1 MAEFGDRSGFLE
13 QVRQANFMAGGFLN
27 ISEAAVHLNISEDAV
42 KQLVDQRKLFA
53 LRDTSG
59 YKFKHEELDRYLED
73 QKDISQID
81 ATEPKAPHESSLSLD
96 GLELDLSDEATA
108 SEEKD
113 TQPKSTDSPA
123 NVDEEKPDSGIGIG
137 ELELESGL
145 SLADSGNSAGGAAIE
160 ATGILPTQEAEAS
173 LLIGGDLDGSDLD
186 VPATLLG
193 GSEELSRAEEENDSP
208 HEEGIA
214 NAQSIVLGDE
224 IELSGIDVDLSDVGS
239 AASGAAE
246 EPAQSL
252 LLGDSLAGD
261 IESIVASDI
270 FVDEGLASVVL
281 ETDGSGSLLVQ
292 GSGLKENNEISG
304 IESSGIIDSD
314 PTIEGSD
321 VGSAISGESGV
332 IMEGGLSL
340 EGDEVKAWDV
350 DLGEFLNDIEED
362 PDAATMLGTAN
373 DFDLDAEGSS
383 TDDPSQSADLASSQ
397 AGDSMFDKS
406 AGPGDSSFF
415 GEEVGK
421 EANALTA
428 GSDML
433 SSSQLIG
440 ILDDTQFNSLQV
452 TGLICC
458 ALLLLLGGL
467 LTFDLVRT
475 IGSSADTSL
484 SNPLVGSLSQLF
496 GWRQ

>member
-1 MAEFGDRSGFLE
+1 
-13 QVRQANFMAGGFLN
+13 MAGGFLD
-27 ISEAAVHLNISEDAV
+27 IAEAAAHLNISEDAV
-42 KQLVDQRKLFA
+42 KQLVDQRKLFS

-59 YKFKHEELDRYLED
+59 LKFKREELDRYLED
-73 QKDISQID
+73 QKDIL
-81 ATEPKAPHESSLSLD
+81 ATDVTAPGNTESGLSLD
-96 GLELDLSDEATA
+96 GLELDLSD
-108 SEEKD
+108 SESTSQENNAQ
-113 TQPKSTDSPA
+113 QPKADAPA
-123 NVDEEKPDSGIGIG
+123 NVNEEQPGSEIGLG

-145 SLADSGNSAGGAAIE
+145 SLAEGSNIDDGPAIE
-160 ATGILPTQEAEAS
+160 ATGILPAQEAEAS
-173 LLIGGDLDGSDLD
+173 LLIGGDLDSSDID

-193 GSEELSRAEEENDSP
+193 TNEEFSQAQDKDISP
-208 HEEGIA
+208 QEQDIEA
-214 NAQSIVLGDE
+214 ASSDALGKSVD
-224 IELSGIDVDLSDVGS
+224 ISGIDIDLSGVDIADS
-239 AASGAAE
+239 AAAE

-252 LLGDSLAGD
+252 VLGDSLAGD

-270 FVDEGLASVVL
+270 FIDEGLASAVF
-281 ETDGSGSLLVQ
+281 ETDGSGSVVIQ
-292 GSGLKENNEISG
+292 DSGSIEASNSSDFIENNET
-304 IESSGIIDSD
+304 SGIIDSD
-314 PTIEGSD
+314 PLSDGSD
-321 VGSAISGESGV
+321 IGSAISDV
-332 IMEGGLSL
+332 KMEGGLSL
-340 EGDEVKAWDV
+340 EDGKIQAWDV
-350 DLGEFLNDIEED
+350 DLGEFLNDVEDD

-415 GEEVGK
+415 GDEVGQD
-421 EANALTA
+421 AAPLTA
-428 GSDML
+428 ASDML
-433 SSSQLIG
+433 SSSFALMG
-440 ILDDTQFNSLQV
+440 DDARFNSLQV

-458 ALLLLLGGL
+458 ALLLLVGGL

>member
-1 MAEFGDRSGFLE
+1 
-13 QVRQANFMAGGFLN
+13 MAGGFLD
-27 ISEAAVHLNISEDAV
+27 IAEAAAHLNISEDAV
-42 KQLVDQRKLFA
+42 KQLVDQRKLFS

-59 YKFKHEELDRYLED
+59 LKFKREELDRYLED
-73 QKDISQID
+73 QKDIL
-81 ATEPKAPHESSLSLD
+81 ATDVTAPGNTESGLSLD
-96 GLELDLSDEATA
+96 GLELDLSD
-108 SEEKD
+108 SESTSQENNAQ
-113 TQPKSTDSPA
+113 QPNADAPA
-123 NVDEEKPDSGIGIG
+123 NVNEEQPGSEIGLG

-145 SLADSGNSAGGAAIE
+145 SLAEGSNIDDGPAIE
-160 ATGILPTQEAEAS
+160 ATGILPAQEAEAS
-173 LLIGGDLDGSDLD
+173 LLIGGDLDSSDID

-193 GSEELSRAEEENDSP
+193 TNEEFSQAQDNDISP
-208 HEEGIA
+208 QEQDIEA
-214 NAQSIVLGDE
+214 ASSDALGKSVD
-224 IELSGIDVDLSDVGS
+224 ISGIDIDLSGVDIADS
-239 AASGAAE
+239 AAAE

-252 LLGDSLAGD
+252 VLGDSLAGD

-270 FVDEGLASVVL
+270 FIDEGLASAVF
-281 ETDGSGSLLVQ
+281 ETDGSGSVVIQ
-292 GSGLKENNEISG
+292 DSGSIEASNSSDFIEDNET
-304 IESSGIIDSD
+304 SGIIDSD
-314 PTIEGSD
+314 PLSDGSD
-321 VGSAISGESGV
+321 IGSAISDV
-332 IMEGGLSL
+332 KMEGGLSL
-340 EGDEVKAWDV
+340 EDGKIQAWDV
-350 DLGEFLNDIEED
+350 DLGEFLNDVEDD

-415 GEEVGK
+415 GDEVGQD
-421 EANALTA
+421 AAPLTA
-428 GSDML
+428 ASDML
-433 SSSQLIG
+433 SSSFALMG
-440 ILDDTQFNSLQV
+440 DDARFNSLQV

-458 ALLLLLGGL
+458 ALLLLVGGL

>member
-1 MAEFGDRSGFLE
+1 
-13 QVRQANFMAGGFLN
+13 MAGGFLD
-27 ISEAAVHLNISEDAV
+27 IAEAAAHLNISEDAV
-42 KQLVDQRKLFA
+42 KQLVDQRKLFS

-59 YKFKHEELDRYLED
+59 LKFKREELDRYLED
-73 QKDISQID
+73 QKDIL
-81 ATEPKAPHESSLSLD
+81 ATDVTDPGNTESGLSLD
-96 GLELDLSDEATA
+96 GLELDLSD
-108 SEEKD
+108 SESTSQENNAQ
-113 TQPKSTDSPA
+113 QPKADAPA
-123 NVDEEKPDSGIGIG
+123 NVNDEQPDSEIGLG

-145 SLADSGNSAGGAAIE
+145 SLAEGSNIDDGPAIE
-160 ATGILPTQEAEAS
+160 ATGILPAQEAEAS
-173 LLIGGDLDGSDLD
+173 LLIGGDLDSSDID

-193 GSEELSRAEEENDSP
+193 TNEEFSQAQDKDISP
-208 HEEGIA
+208 QEQDIEA
-214 NAQSIVLGDE
+214 ASSDALGKSVD
-224 IELSGIDVDLSDVGS
+224 ISGIDIDLSGVDIADS
-239 AASGAAE
+239 AAAE

-252 LLGDSLAGD
+252 VLGDSLAGD

-270 FVDEGLASVVL
+270 FIDEGLASAVF
-281 ETDGSGSLLVQ
+281 ETDGSGSVVIQ
-292 GSGLKENNEISG
+292 DSGSIEASNSSDFIEDNET
-304 IESSGIIDSD
+304 SGIIDSD
-314 PTIEGSD
+314 PLGDGSD
-321 VGSAISGESGV
+321 IGSAISDV
-332 IMEGGLSL
+332 KMEGGLSL
-340 EGDEVKAWDV
+340 EDGKIQAWDV
-350 DLGEFLNDIEED
+350 DLGEFLNDVEDD

-415 GEEVGK
+415 GDEVGQD
-421 EANALTA
+421 AAPLTA
-428 GSDML
+428 ASDML
-433 SSSQLIG
+433 SSSFALMG
-440 ILDDTQFNSLQV
+440 DDARFNSLQV

-458 ALLLLLGGL
+458 ALLLLVGGL

>member
-1 MAEFGDRSGFLE
+1 MLFGRSVL
-13 QVRQANFMAGGFLN
+13 
-27 ISEAAVHLNISEDAV
+27 AA
-42 KQLVDQRKLFA
+42 R
-53 LRDTSG
+53 
-59 YKFKHEELDRYLED
+59 
-73 QKDISQID
+73 
-81 ATEPKAPHESSLSLD
+81 
-96 GLELDLSDEATA
+96 
-108 SEEKD
+108 
-113 TQPKSTDSPA
+113 
-123 NVDEEKPDSGIGIG
+123 
-137 ELELESGL
+137 
-145 SLADSGNSAGGAAIE
+145 
-160 ATGILPTQEAEAS
+160 
-173 LLIGGDLDGSDLD
+173 
-186 VPATLLG
+186 
-193 GSEELSRAEEENDSP
+193 
-208 HEEGIA
+208 
-214 NAQSIVLGDE
+214 SIVLGDD
-224 IELSGIDVDLSDVGS
+224 IQLSGIDVDLSDLGS
-239 AASGAAE
+239 EPSAGGE

-252 LLGDSLAGD
+252 VLGDSLAGD

-270 FVDEGLASVVL
+270 FVDEALASVVL

-292 GSGLKENNEISG
+292 GSGVKESNQTSG

-314 PTIEGSD
+314 PSIEGSD

-383 TDDPSQSADLASSQ
+383 VGGSSPDDPSQSADLASSQ
-397 AGDSMFDKS
+397 TGDSMFDKS

-415 GEEVGK
+415 GEEVGQ
-421 EANALTA
+421 EPNRLTDP
-428 GSDML
+428 SDML
-433 SSSQLIG
+433 SSSQLMG
-440 ILDDTQFNSLQV
+440 ILDDTQFNSWQV

-467 LTFDLVRT
+467 MTFDLVRT

-496 GWRQ
+496 GWR

>member
-1 MAEFGDRSGFLE
+1 
-13 QVRQANFMAGGFLN
+13 MAGGFLN
-27 ISEAAVHLNISEDAV
+27 IAEAAAHLNISEDAV
-42 KQLVDQRKLFA
+42 KQLVDQRKLFS

-59 YKFKHEELDRYLED
+59 LKFKHEELDRYLED
-73 QKDISQID
+73 QKEIGGADPTASE
-81 ATEPKAPHESSLSLD
+81 TPESEISLD
-96 GLELDLSDEATA
+96 GLELDLSNDD
-108 SEEKD
+108 SSSQEKP
-113 TQPKSTDSPA
+113 QQTDADIPP
-123 NVDEEKPDSGIGIG
+123 NVLEEKPGSEIGLG
-137 ELELESGL
+137 DLELESGL
-145 SLADSGNSAGGAAIE
+145 SLADSRSIDDGAIE

-173 LLIGGDLDGSDLD
+173 LLIGGDLDGSDVD

-193 GSEELSRAEEENDSP
+193 TNEELSEAKAGNASPQDQDIENAKSVVIG
-208 HEEGIA
+208 E
-214 NAQSIVLGDE
+214 E
-224 IELSGIDVDLSDVGS
+224 IEISGIDVDLSDVGL
-239 AASGAAE
+239 ADPIGTE

-252 LLGDSLAGD
+252 VLGDSLAGD

-270 FVDEGLASVVL
+270 FVDEGLASAVF
-281 ETDGSGSLLVQ
+281 ETDGSGSVVVQ
-292 GSGLKENNEISG
+292 DSGSILPGDVSG
-304 IESSGIIDSD
+304 IIEDGSGIIDSD
-314 PTIEGSD
+314 LTGEGSD
-321 VGSAISGESGV
+321 VGSALSDV
-332 IMEGGLSL
+332 KMEGGLSL
-340 EGDEVKAWDV
+340 EDGKIQAWDV
-350 DLGEFLNDIEED
+350 DLGEFLNDVEDD

-373 DFDLDAEGSS
+373 EFDLDAEGSS

-415 GEEVGK
+415 GEELGK
-421 EANALTA
+421 DANPLTA

-433 SSSQLIG
+433 SSSFGYIH
-440 ILDDTQFNSLQV
+440 DDAKFNGWQV

-496 GWRQ
+496 GWQQ

>member
-1 MAEFGDRSGFLE
+1 
-13 QVRQANFMAGGFLN
+13 MAGGFLN
-27 ISEAAVHLNISEDAV
+27 IAEAAAHLNISEDAV
-42 KQLVDQRKLFA
+42 KQLVDQRKLFS

-59 YKFKHEELDRYLED
+59 LKFKHEELDRYLED
-73 QKDISQID
+73 QKEIGGADPTASE
-81 ATEPKAPHESSLSLD
+81 TPESEISLD
-96 GLELDLSDEATA
+96 GLELDLSDDD
-108 SEEKD
+108 SSSQEKP
-113 TQPKSTDSPA
+113 QQTDADIPPD
-123 NVDEEKPDSGIGIG
+123 VLEEKPGSEIGLG
-137 ELELESGL
+137 DLELESGL
-145 SLADSGNSAGGAAIE
+145 SLADSRSIDDGAIE

-173 LLIGGDLDGSDLD
+173 LLIGGDLDGSDID

-193 GSEELSRAEEENDSP
+193 TNEELSEAKAGNASPQDQDIENAKSVVIG
-208 HEEGIA
+208 E
-214 NAQSIVLGDE
+214 E
-224 IELSGIDVDLSDVGS
+224 IEISGIDVDLSDVGL
-239 AASGAAE
+239 ADPVGTE

-252 LLGDSLAGD
+252 VLGDSLAGD

-270 FVDEGLASVVL
+270 FVDEGLASAVF
-281 ETDGSGSLLVQ
+281 ETDGSGSVVVQ
-292 GSGLKENNEISG
+292 DSGSILPGDVSG
-304 IESSGIIDSD
+304 IIEDGSGIIDSD
-314 PTIEGSD
+314 LTGEGSD
-321 VGSAISGESGV
+321 VGSALSDV
-332 IMEGGLSL
+332 KMEGGLSL
-340 EGDEVKAWDV
+340 EDGKIQAWDV
-350 DLGEFLNDIEED
+350 DLGEFLNDVEDD

-373 DFDLDAEGSS
+373 EFDLDAEGSS

-415 GEEVGK
+415 GEELGK
-421 EANALTA
+421 DANPLTA

-433 SSSQLIG
+433 SSSFGYIH
-440 ILDDTQFNSLQV
+440 DDAKFNGWQV

-496 GWRQ
+496 GWQQ

>member
-1 MAEFGDRSGFLE
+1 
-13 QVRQANFMAGGFLN
+13 MAGGFLN
-27 ISEAAVHLNISEDAV
+27 IAEAAAHLNISEDAV
-42 KQLVDQRKLFA
+42 KQLVDQRKLFS

-59 YKFKHEELDRYLED
+59 LKFKHEELDRYLED
-73 QKDISQID
+73 QKEIGGADPTASE
-81 ATEPKAPHESSLSLD
+81 TPESEISLD
-96 GLELDLSDEATA
+96 GLELDLSNDD
-108 SEEKD
+108 SSSQEKP
-113 TQPKSTDSPA
+113 QQTDADIPP
-123 NVDEEKPDSGIGIG
+123 NVLEEKPGSEIGLG
-137 ELELESGL
+137 DLELESGL
-145 SLADSGNSAGGAAIE
+145 SLADSRSIDDGAIE

-173 LLIGGDLDGSDLD
+173 LLIGGDLDGSDVD

-193 GSEELSRAEEENDSP
+193 TNEELSEAKAGNASPQDQDIENAKSVVIG
-208 HEEGIA
+208 E
-214 NAQSIVLGDE
+214 E
-224 IELSGIDVDLSDVGS
+224 IEISGIDVDLSDVGL
-239 AASGAAE
+239 ADPVGTE

-252 LLGDSLAGD
+252 VLGDSLAGD

-270 FVDEGLASVVL
+270 FVDEGLASAVF
-281 ETDGSGSLLVQ
+281 ETDGSGSVVVQ
-292 GSGLKENNEISG
+292 DSGSILPGDVSG
-304 IESSGIIDSD
+304 IIEDGSGIIDSD
-314 PTIEGSD
+314 LTGEGSD
-321 VGSAISGESGV
+321 VGSALSDV
-332 IMEGGLSL
+332 KMEGGLSL
-340 EGDEVKAWDV
+340 EDGKIQAWDV
-350 DLGEFLNDIEED
+350 DLGEFLNDVEDD

-373 DFDLDAEGSS
+373 EFDLDAEGSS

-415 GEEVGK
+415 GEELGK
-421 EANALTA
+421 DANPLTA

-433 SSSQLIG
+433 SSSFGYIH
-440 ILDDTQFNSLQV
+440 DDAKFNGWQV

-496 GWRQ
+496 GWQQ

>member
-1 MAEFGDRSGFLE
+1 
-13 QVRQANFMAGGFLN
+13 MAGGFLD
-27 ISEAAVHLNISEDAV
+27 IAEAAAHLNISEDAV
-42 KQLVDQRKLFA
+42 KQLVDQRKLFS

-59 YKFKHEELDRYLED
+59 LKFKREELDRYLED
-73 QKDISQID
+73 QKDIL
-81 ATEPKAPHESSLSLD
+81 ATDVTAPGNTESGLSLD
-96 GLELDLSDEATA
+96 GLELDLSD
-108 SEEKD
+108 SESTSQENNAQ
-113 TQPKSTDSPA
+113 QPKADAPA
-123 NVDEEKPDSGIGIG
+123 NVNEEQPGSEIGLG

-145 SLADSGNSAGGAAIE
+145 SLAEGSNIDDGPAIE
-160 ATGILPTQEAEAS
+160 ATGILPAQETEAS
-173 LLIGGDLDGSDLD
+173 LLIGGDLDSSDID

-193 GSEELSRAEEENDSP
+193 TNEEFSQAQDKDISP
-208 HEEGIA
+208 QEQDIEA
-214 NAQSIVLGDE
+214 ASSDALGKSVD
-224 IELSGIDVDLSDVGS
+224 ISGIDIDLSGVDIADS
-239 AASGAAE
+239 AAAE

-252 LLGDSLAGD
+252 VLGDSLAGD

-270 FVDEGLASVVL
+270 FIDEGLASAVF
-281 ETDGSGSLLVQ
+281 ETDGSGSVVIQ
-292 GSGLKENNEISG
+292 DSGSIEASNSSDFIEDNET
-304 IESSGIIDSD
+304 SGIIDSD
-314 PTIEGSD
+314 PLSDGSD
-321 VGSAISGESGV
+321 IGSAISDV
-332 IMEGGLSL
+332 KMEGGLSL
-340 EGDEVKAWDV
+340 EDGKIQAWDV
-350 DLGEFLNDIEED
+350 DLGEFLNDVEDD

-415 GEEVGK
+415 GDEVGQD
-421 EANALTA
+421 AAPLTA
-428 GSDML
+428 ASDML
-433 SSSQLIG
+433 SSSFALMG
-440 ILDDTQFNSLQV
+440 DDARFNSLQV

-458 ALLLLLGGL
+458 ALLLLVGGL

>member
-1 MAEFGDRSGFLE
+1 
-13 QVRQANFMAGGFLN
+13 MAGGFLN
-27 ISEAAVHLNISEDAV
+27 IAEAAAHLNISEDAV
-42 KQLVDQRKLFA
+42 KQLVDQRKLFS

-59 YKFKHEELDRYLED
+59 LKFKHEELDRYLED
-73 QKDISQID
+73 QKEIGGADPTASE
-81 ATEPKAPHESSLSLD
+81 TPESEISLD
-96 GLELDLSDEATA
+96 GLELDLSNDD
-108 SEEKD
+108 SSSQEKP
-113 TQPKSTDSPA
+113 QQTDADIPPD
-123 NVDEEKPDSGIGIG
+123 VLEEKPGSEIGLG
-137 ELELESGL
+137 DLELESGL
-145 SLADSGNSAGGAAIE
+145 SLADSRSIDDGAIE

-173 LLIGGDLDGSDLD
+173 LLIGGDLDGSDID

-193 GSEELSRAEEENDSP
+193 TNEELSEAKAGNASPQDQDIENAKSVVIG
-208 HEEGIA
+208 E
-214 NAQSIVLGDE
+214 E
-224 IELSGIDVDLSDVGS
+224 IEISGIDVDLSDVGL
-239 AASGAAE
+239 ADPVGTE

-252 LLGDSLAGD
+252 VLGDSLAGD

-270 FVDEGLASVVL
+270 FVDEGLASAVF
-281 ETDGSGSLLVQ
+281 ETDGSGSVVVQ
-292 GSGLKENNEISG
+292 DSGSILPGDVSG
-304 IESSGIIDSD
+304 IIEDGSGIIDSD
-314 PTIEGSD
+314 LTGEGSD
-321 VGSAISGESGV
+321 VGSALSDV
-332 IMEGGLSL
+332 KMEGGLSL
-340 EGDEVKAWDV
+340 EDGKIQAWDV
-350 DLGEFLNDIEED
+350 DLGEFLNDVEDD

-373 DFDLDAEGSS
+373 EFDLDAEGSS

-415 GEEVGK
+415 GEELGK
-421 EANALTA
+421 DANPLTA

-433 SSSQLIG
+433 SSSFGYIH
-440 ILDDTQFNSLQV
+440 DDAKFNGWQV

-496 GWRQ
+496 GWQQ

>member
-1 MAEFGDRSGFLE
+1 
-13 QVRQANFMAGGFLN
+13 MAGGFLD
-27 ISEAAVHLNISEDAV
+27 IAEAAAHLNISEDAV
-42 KQLVDQRKLFA
+42 KQLVDQRKLFS

-59 YKFKHEELDRYLED
+59 LKFKREELDRYLED
-73 QKDISQID
+73 QKDIL
-81 ATEPKAPHESSLSLD
+81 ATDVTAPGNTESGLSLD
-96 GLELDLSDEATA
+96 GLELDLSD
-108 SEEKD
+108 SESTSQENNAQ
-113 TQPKSTDSPA
+113 QPKADAPA
-123 NVDEEKPDSGIGIG
+123 NVNEEQPGSEIGLG

-145 SLADSGNSAGGAAIE
+145 SLAEGSNIDDGPAIE
-160 ATGILPTQEAEAS
+160 ATGILPAQEAEAS
-173 LLIGGDLDGSDLD
+173 LLIGGDLDSSDID

-193 GSEELSRAEEENDSP
+193 TNEEFSQAQDNDISP
-208 HEEGIA
+208 QEQDIEA
-214 NAQSIVLGDE
+214 ASSDALGKSVD
-224 IELSGIDVDLSDVGS
+224 ISGIDIDLSGVDIADS
-239 AASGAAE
+239 AAAE

-252 LLGDSLAGD
+252 VLGDSLAGD

-270 FVDEGLASVVL
+270 FIDEGLASAVF
-281 ETDGSGSLLVQ
+281 ETDGSGSVVIQ
-292 GSGLKENNEISG
+292 DSGSIEASNSSDFIDDNET
-304 IESSGIIDSD
+304 SGIIDSD
-314 PTIEGSD
+314 PLSDGSD
-321 VGSAISGESGV
+321 IGSAISDV
-332 IMEGGLSL
+332 KMEGGLSL
-340 EGDEVKAWDV
+340 EDGKIQAWDV
-350 DLGEFLNDIEED
+350 DLGEFLNDVEDD

-415 GEEVGK
+415 GDEVGQD
-421 EANALTA
+421 AAPLTA
-428 GSDML
+428 ASDML
-433 SSSQLIG
+433 SSSFALMG
-440 ILDDTQFNSLQV
+440 DDARFNSLQV

-458 ALLLLLGGL
+458 ALLLLVGGL

>member
-1 MAEFGDRSGFLE
+1 
-13 QVRQANFMAGGFLN
+13 MAGGFLD
-27 ISEAAVHLNISEDAV
+27 IAEAAAHLNISEDAV
-42 KQLVDQRKLFA
+42 KQLVDQRKLFS

-59 YKFKHEELDRYLED
+59 LKFKREELDRYLED
-73 QKDISQID
+73 QKDIL
-81 ATEPKAPHESSLSLD
+81 ATDVTAPGNTESGLSLD
-96 GLELDLSDEATA
+96 GLELDLSD
-108 SEEKD
+108 SESTSQENNAQ
-113 TQPKSTDSPA
+113 QPKADAPA
-123 NVDEEKPDSGIGIG
+123 NVNEEQPGSEIGLG

-145 SLADSGNSAGGAAIE
+145 SLAEGSNIDDGPAIE
-160 ATGILPTQEAEAS
+160 ATGILPAQEAEAS
-173 LLIGGDLDGSDLD
+173 LLIGGDLDSSDID

-193 GSEELSRAEEENDSP
+193 TNEEFSQ
-208 HEEGIA
+208 
-214 NAQSIVLGDE
+214 AQEQDIEAASSDALGKSVD
-224 IELSGIDVDLSDVGS
+224 ISGIDIDLSGVDIADS
-239 AASGAAE
+239 AAAE

-252 LLGDSLAGD
+252 VLGDSLAGD

-270 FVDEGLASVVL
+270 FIDEGLASAVF
-281 ETDGSGSLLVQ
+281 ETDGSGSVVIQ
-292 GSGLKENNEISG
+292 DSGSIEASNSSDFIEDNET
-304 IESSGIIDSD
+304 SGIIDSD
-314 PTIEGSD
+314 PLSDGSD
-321 VGSAISGESGV
+321 IGSAISDV
-332 IMEGGLSL
+332 KMEGGLSL
-340 EGDEVKAWDV
+340 EDGKIQAWDV
-350 DLGEFLNDIEED
+350 DLGEFLNDVEDD

-415 GEEVGK
+415 GDEVGQD
-421 EANALTA
+421 AAPLTA
-428 GSDML
+428 ASDML
-433 SSSQLIG
+433 SSSFALMG
-440 ILDDTQFNSLQV
+440 DDARFNSLQV

-458 ALLLLLGGL
+458 ALLLLVGGL

>member
-1 MAEFGDRSGFLE
+1 
-13 QVRQANFMAGGFLN
+13 MAGGFLD
-27 ISEAAVHLNISEDAV
+27 IAEAAAHLNISEDAV
-42 KQLVDQRKLFA
+42 KQLVDQRKLFS

-59 YKFKHEELDRYLED
+59 LKFKREELDRYLED
-73 QKDISQID
+73 QKDIL
-81 ATEPKAPHESSLSLD
+81 ATDVTAPGNTESGLSLD
-96 GLELDLSDEATA
+96 GLELDLSD
-108 SEEKD
+108 SESTSQENNAQ
-113 TQPKSTDSPA
+113 QPKADAPA
-123 NVDEEKPDSGIGIG
+123 NVNDEQPDSEIGLG

-145 SLADSGNSAGGAAIE
+145 SLAEGSNIDDGPAIE
-160 ATGILPTQEAEAS
+160 ATGILPAQEAEAS
-173 LLIGGDLDGSDLD
+173 LLIGGDLDSSDID

-193 GSEELSRAEEENDSP
+193 TNEEFSQAQDKDISP
-208 HEEGIA
+208 QEQDIEAASSDALGKSVDISGID
-214 NAQSIVLGDE
+214 ID
-224 IELSGIDVDLSDVGS
+224 LSGIDIADS
-239 AASGAAE
+239 AAAE

-252 LLGDSLAGD
+252 VLGDSLAGD

-270 FVDEGLASVVL
+270 FIDEGLASAVF
-281 ETDGSGSLLVQ
+281 ETDGSGSVVIQ
-292 GSGLKENNEISG
+292 DSGSIEASNSSDFIDDNET
-304 IESSGIIDSD
+304 SGIIDSD
-314 PTIEGSD
+314 PLSDGSD
-321 VGSAISGESGV
+321 IGSAISDV
-332 IMEGGLSL
+332 KMEGGLSL
-340 EGDEVKAWDV
+340 EDGKIQAWDV
-350 DLGEFLNDIEED
+350 DLGEFLNDVEDD

-415 GEEVGK
+415 GDEVGQD
-421 EANALTA
+421 AAPLTA
-428 GSDML
+428 ASDML
-433 SSSQLIG
+433 SSSFALMG
-440 ILDDTQFNSLQV
+440 DDARFNSLQV

-458 ALLLLLGGL
+458 ALLLLVGGL

>member
-1 MAEFGDRSGFLE
+1 
-13 QVRQANFMAGGFLN
+13 MAGGFLN
-27 ISEAAVHLNISEDAV
+27 IAEAAAHLNISEDAV
-42 KQLVDQRKLFA
+42 KQLVDQRKLFS

-59 YKFKHEELDRYLED
+59 LKFKHEELDRYLED
-73 QKDISQID
+73 QKEIGGADPTASE
-81 ATEPKAPHESSLSLD
+81 TPESEISLD
-96 GLELDLSDEATA
+96 VLELDLSDDD
-108 SEEKD
+108 SSSQEKP
-113 TQPKSTDSPA
+113 QQTDADIPPD
-123 NVDEEKPDSGIGIG
+123 VLEEKPGSEIGLG
-137 ELELESGL
+137 DLELESGL
-145 SLADSGNSAGGAAIE
+145 SLADSRSIDDGAIE

-173 LLIGGDLDGSDLD
+173 LLIGGDLDGSDVD

-193 GSEELSRAEEENDSP
+193 TNEELSEAKAGNASPQDQDIENAKSVVIG
-208 HEEGIA
+208 E
-214 NAQSIVLGDE
+214 E
-224 IELSGIDVDLSDVGS
+224 IEISGIDVDLSDVGL
-239 AASGAAE
+239 ADPVGTE

-252 LLGDSLAGD
+252 VLGDSLAGD

-270 FVDEGLASVVL
+270 FVDEGLASAVF
-281 ETDGSGSLLVQ
+281 ETDGSGSVVVQ
-292 GSGLKENNEISG
+292 DSGSILPGDVSG
-304 IESSGIIDSD
+304 IIEDGSGIIDSD
-314 PTIEGSD
+314 LTGEGSD
-321 VGSAISGESGV
+321 VGSALSDV
-332 IMEGGLSL
+332 KMEGGLSL
-340 EGDEVKAWDV
+340 EDGKIQAWDV
-350 DLGEFLNDIEED
+350 DLGEFLNDVEDD

-373 DFDLDAEGSS
+373 EFDLDAEGSS

-415 GEEVGK
+415 GEELGK
-421 EANALTA
+421 DANQLTA

-433 SSSQLIG
+433 SSSFGYIH
-440 ILDDTQFNSLQV
+440 DDAKFNGWQV

-496 GWRQ
+496 GWQQ

>member
-113 TQPKSTDSPA
+113 TQQKSTDSPA
-123 NVDEEKPDSGIGIG
+123 NVDEEKPGSGIGIG

-145 SLADSGNSAGGAAIE
+145 SLADSGNSAGEAAIE

-239 AASGAAE
+239 AASGTAE

>member
-1 MAEFGDRSGFLE
+1 
-13 QVRQANFMAGGFLN
+13 MAGGFLN
-27 ISEAAVHLNISEDAV
+27 IAEAAAHLNISEDAV
-42 KQLVDQRKLFA
+42 KQLVDQRKLFS

-59 YKFKHEELDRYLED
+59 LKFKHEELDRYLED
-73 QKDISQID
+73 QKEIGGADPTASE
-81 ATEPKAPHESSLSLD
+81 TPESEISLD
-96 GLELDLSDEATA
+96 GLELDLSDDD
-108 SEEKD
+108 SSSQEKP
-113 TQPKSTDSPA
+113 QQTDADIPP
-123 NVDEEKPDSGIGIG
+123 NVLEEKPGSEIGLG
-137 ELELESGL
+137 DLELESGL
-145 SLADSGNSAGGAAIE
+145 SLADSRSIDDGAIE
-160 ATGILPTQEAEAS
+160 ATGILPTQEVEAS
-173 LLIGGDLDGSDLD
+173 LLIGGDLDGSDVD

-193 GSEELSRAEEENDSP
+193 TNEELSEAKAGNASPQDQDIENAKSVVIG
-208 HEEGIA
+208 E
-214 NAQSIVLGDE
+214 E
-224 IELSGIDVDLSDVGS
+224 IEISGIDVDLSDVGL
-239 AASGAAE
+239 ADPVGTE

-252 LLGDSLAGD
+252 VLGDSLAGD

-270 FVDEGLASVVL
+270 FVDEGLASAVF
-281 ETDGSGSLLVQ
+281 ETDGSGSVVVQ
-292 GSGLKENNEISG
+292 DSGSILPGDVSG
-304 IESSGIIDSD
+304 IIEDGSGIIDSD
-314 PTIEGSD
+314 LTGEGSD
-321 VGSAISGESGV
+321 VGSALSDV
-332 IMEGGLSL
+332 KMEGGLSL
-340 EGDEVKAWDV
+340 EDGKIQAWDV
-350 DLGEFLNDIEED
+350 DLGEFLNDVEDD

-373 DFDLDAEGSS
+373 EFDLDAEGSS

-421 EANALTA
+421 DANPLTA

-433 SSSQLIG
+433 SSSFGYIH
-440 ILDDTQFNSLQV
+440 DDAKFNGWQV

-496 GWRQ
+496 GWQQ

>member
-1 MAEFGDRSGFLE
+1 
-13 QVRQANFMAGGFLN
+13 MAGGFLD
-27 ISEAAVHLNISEDAV
+27 IAEAAAHLNISEDAV
-42 KQLVDQRKLFA
+42 KQLVDQRKLFS

-59 YKFKHEELDRYLED
+59 LKFKREELDRYLED
-73 QKDISQID
+73 QKDIL
-81 ATEPKAPHESSLSLD
+81 ATDVTAPGNTESGLSLD
-96 GLELDLSDEATA
+96 GLELDLSD
-108 SEEKD
+108 SESTSQENNAQ
-113 TQPKSTDSPA
+113 QPKADAPA
-123 NVDEEKPDSGIGIG
+123 NVNDEQPDSELGLG

-145 SLADSGNSAGGAAIE
+145 SLAEGSNIDDGPAIE
-160 ATGILPTQEAEAS
+160 ATGILPAQEAEAS
-173 LLIGGDLDGSDLD
+173 LLIGGDLDSSDID

-193 GSEELSRAEEENDSP
+193 TNEEFSQAQDKDISP
-208 HEEGIA
+208 QEQDIEA
-214 NAQSIVLGDE
+214 ASSDALGKSVD
-224 IELSGIDVDLSDVGS
+224 ISGIDIDLSGVDIADS
-239 AASGAAE
+239 AAAE

-252 LLGDSLAGD
+252 VLGDSLAGD

-270 FVDEGLASVVL
+270 FIDEGLASAVF
-281 ETDGSGSLLVQ
+281 ETDGSGSVVIQ
-292 GSGLKENNEISG
+292 DSGSIEASNSSDFIDDNET
-304 IESSGIIDSD
+304 SGIIDSD
-314 PTIEGSD
+314 PLSDGSD
-321 VGSAISGESGV
+321 IGSAISDV
-332 IMEGGLSL
+332 KMEGGLSL
-340 EGDEVKAWDV
+340 EDGKIQAWDV
-350 DLGEFLNDIEED
+350 DLGEFLNDVEDD

-415 GEEVGK
+415 GDEVGQD
-421 EANALTA
+421 AAPLTA
-428 GSDML
+428 ASDML
-433 SSSQLIG
+433 SSSFALMG
-440 ILDDTQFNSLQV
+440 DDARFNSLQV

-458 ALLLLLGGL
+458 ALLLLVGGL

>member
-1 MAEFGDRSGFLE
+1 
-13 QVRQANFMAGGFLN
+13 MAGGFLD
-27 ISEAAVHLNISEDAV
+27 IAEAAAHLNISEDAV
-42 KQLVDQRKLFA
+42 KQLVDQRKLFS

-59 YKFKHEELDRYLED
+59 LKFKREELDRYLED
-73 QKDISQID
+73 QKDIL
-81 ATEPKAPHESSLSLD
+81 ATDVTAPGNTESGLSLD
-96 GLELDLSDEATA
+96 GLELDLSD
-108 SEEKD
+108 SESTSQENNAQ
-113 TQPKSTDSPA
+113 QPKADEPA
-123 NVDEEKPDSGIGIG
+123 NVNDEQPDSEIGLG

-145 SLADSGNSAGGAAIE
+145 SLAEGSNIDDGPAIE
-160 ATGILPTQEAEAS
+160 ATGILPAQEAEAS
-173 LLIGGDLDGSDLD
+173 LLIGGDLDSSDID

-193 GSEELSRAEEENDSP
+193 TNEEFSQAQDKDISP
-208 HEEGIA
+208 QEQDIEA
-214 NAQSIVLGDE
+214 ASSDALGKSVD
-224 IELSGIDVDLSDVGS
+224 ISGIDIDLSGVDIADS
-239 AASGAAE
+239 AAAE

-252 LLGDSLAGD
+252 VLGDSLAGD

-270 FVDEGLASVVL
+270 FIDEGLASAVF
-281 ETDGSGSLLVQ
+281 ETDGSGSVVIQ
-292 GSGLKENNEISG
+292 DSGSIEASNSSDFIEDNET
-304 IESSGIIDSD
+304 SGIIDSD
-314 PTIEGSD
+314 PLSDGSD
-321 VGSAISGESGV
+321 IGSAISDV
-332 IMEGGLSL
+332 KMEGGLSL
-340 EGDEVKAWDV
+340 EDGKIQAWDV
-350 DLGEFLNDIEED
+350 DLGEFLNDVEDD

-415 GEEVGK
+415 GDEVGQD
-421 EANALTA
+421 AAPLTA
-428 GSDML
+428 ASDML
-433 SSSQLIG
+433 SSSFALMG
-440 ILDDTQFNSLQV
+440 DDARFNSLQV

-458 ALLLLLGGL
+458 ALLLLVGGL

>member
-1 MAEFGDRSGFLE
+1 
-13 QVRQANFMAGGFLN
+13 MAGGFLD
-27 ISEAAVHLNISEDAV
+27 IAEAAAHLNISEDAV
-42 KQLVDQRKLFA
+42 KQLVDQRKLFS

-59 YKFKHEELDRYLED
+59 LKFKREELDRYLED
-73 QKDISQID
+73 QKDIL
-81 ATEPKAPHESSLSLD
+81 ATDVTAPGNTESGLSLD
-96 GLELDLSDEATA
+96 GLELDLSD
-108 SEEKD
+108 SESTSQENNAK
-113 TQPKSTDSPA
+113 QPKADAPA
-123 NVDEEKPDSGIGIG
+123 NVNEEQPGSEIGLG

-145 SLADSGNSAGGAAIE
+145 SLAEGSNIDDGPAIE
-160 ATGILPTQEAEAS
+160 ATGILPAQEAEAS
-173 LLIGGDLDGSDLD
+173 LLIGGDLDSSDID

-193 GSEELSRAEEENDSP
+193 TNEEFSQ
-208 HEEGIA
+208 
-214 NAQSIVLGDE
+214 AQEQDIEAASSDALGKSVD
-224 IELSGIDVDLSDVGS
+224 ISGIDIDLSGVDIADS
-239 AASGAAE
+239 AAAE

-252 LLGDSLAGD
+252 VLGDSLAGD

-270 FVDEGLASVVL
+270 FIDEGLASAVF
-281 ETDGSGSLLVQ
+281 ETDGSGSVVIQ
-292 GSGLKENNEISG
+292 DSGSIEASNSSDFIADNET
-304 IESSGIIDSD
+304 SGIIDSD
-314 PTIEGSD
+314 PLSDGSD
-321 VGSAISGESGV
+321 IGSAISDV
-332 IMEGGLSL
+332 KMEGGLSL
-340 EGDEVKAWDV
+340 EDGKIQAWDV
-350 DLGEFLNDIEED
+350 DLGEFLNDVEDD

-415 GEEVGK
+415 GDEVGQD
-421 EANALTA
+421 AAPLTA
-428 GSDML
+428 ASDML
-433 SSSQLIG
+433 SSSFALMG
-440 ILDDTQFNSLQV
+440 DDARFNSLQV

-458 ALLLLLGGL
+458 ALLLLVGGL

>member
-1 MAEFGDRSGFLE
+1 
-13 QVRQANFMAGGFLN
+13 MAGGFLN
-27 ISEAAVHLNISEDAV
+27 IAEAAAHLNISEDAV
-42 KQLVDQRKLFA
+42 KQLVDQRKLFS

-59 YKFKHEELDRYLED
+59 LKFKHEELDRYLED
-73 QKDISQID
+73 QKEIGGADPTASE
-81 ATEPKAPHESSLSLD
+81 TPESEISLD
-96 GLELDLSDEATA
+96 GLELDLSDDD
-108 SEEKD
+108 SSSQEKP
-113 TQPKSTDSPA
+113 QQTDADIPPD
-123 NVDEEKPDSGIGIG
+123 VLEEKPGSEIGLG
-137 ELELESGL
+137 DLELESGL
-145 SLADSGNSAGGAAIE
+145 SLADSRSIDDGAIE

-173 LLIGGDLDGSDLD
+173 LLIGGDLDGSDVD

-193 GSEELSRAEEENDSP
+193 TNEELSEAKAGNASPEDQDIENAKSVVIG
-208 HEEGIA
+208 E
-214 NAQSIVLGDE
+214 E
-224 IELSGIDVDLSDVGS
+224 IEISGIDVDLSDVGL
-239 AASGAAE
+239 ADPVGTE

-252 LLGDSLAGD
+252 VLGDSLAGD

-270 FVDEGLASVVL
+270 FVDEGLASAVF
-281 ETDGSGSLLVQ
+281 ETDGSGSVVVQ
-292 GSGLKENNEISG
+292 DSGSILPGDVSG
-304 IESSGIIDSD
+304 IIEDGSGIIDSD
-314 PTIEGSD
+314 LTGEGSD
-321 VGSAISGESGV
+321 VGSALSDV
-332 IMEGGLSL
+332 KMEGGLSL
-340 EGDEVKAWDV
+340 EDGKIQAWDV
-350 DLGEFLNDIEED
+350 DLGEFLNDVEDD

-373 DFDLDAEGSS
+373 EFDLDAEGSS

-415 GEEVGK
+415 GEELGK
-421 EANALTA
+421 DANPLTA

-433 SSSQLIG
+433 SSSFGYIH
-440 ILDDTQFNSLQV
+440 DAAKFNGWQV

-496 GWRQ
+496 GWQQ

>member
-1 MAEFGDRSGFLE
+1 
-13 QVRQANFMAGGFLN
+13 MAGGFLN
-27 ISEAAVHLNISEDAV
+27 IAEAAAHLNISEDAV
-42 KQLVDQRKLFA
+42 KQLVDQRKLFS

-59 YKFKHEELDRYLED
+59 LKFKHEELDRYLED
-73 QKDISQID
+73 QKEIGGADPTASE
-81 ATEPKAPHESSLSLD
+81 TPESEISLD
-96 GLELDLSDEATA
+96 GLELDLSDDD
-108 SEEKD
+108 SSSQEKP
-113 TQPKSTDSPA
+113 QQTDADIPPD
-123 NVDEEKPDSGIGIG
+123 VLEEKPGSEIGLG
-137 ELELESGL
+137 DLELESGL
-145 SLADSGNSAGGAAIE
+145 SLADSRSIDDGAIE

-173 LLIGGDLDGSDLD
+173 LLIGGDLDGSDVD

-193 GSEELSRAEEENDSP
+193 TNEELSEAKAGNASPQDQDIENAKSVVIG
-208 HEEGIA
+208 E
-214 NAQSIVLGDE
+214 E
-224 IELSGIDVDLSDVGS
+224 IEISGIDVDLSDVGL
-239 AASGAAE
+239 ADPVGTE

-252 LLGDSLAGD
+252 VLGDSLAGD

-270 FVDEGLASVVL
+270 FVDEGLASAVF
-281 ETDGSGSLLVQ
+281 ETDGSGSVVVQ
-292 GSGLKENNEISG
+292 DSGSILPGDVSG
-304 IESSGIIDSD
+304 IIEDGSGIIDSD
-314 PTIEGSD
+314 LTGEGSD
-321 VGSAISGESGV
+321 VGSALSDV
-332 IMEGGLSL
+332 KMEGGLSL
-340 EGDEVKAWDV
+340 EDGKIQAWDV
-350 DLGEFLNDIEED
+350 DLGEFLNDVEDD

-373 DFDLDAEGSS
+373 EFDLDAEGSS

-415 GEEVGK
+415 GEELGK
-421 EANALTA
+421 EANPLTA

-433 SSSQLIG
+433 SSSFGYIH
-440 ILDDTQFNSLQV
+440 DDAKFNGWQV

-496 GWRQ
+496 GWQQ

>member
-1 MAEFGDRSGFLE
+1 
-13 QVRQANFMAGGFLN
+13 MAGGFLN
-27 ISEAAVHLNISEDAV
+27 IAEAAAHLNIAEDAV
-42 KQLVDQRKLFA
+42 KQLVDQRKLFS
-53 LRDTSG
+53 LKDTSG
-59 YKFKHEELDRYLED
+59 LKFKREELDRYLDE
-73 QKDISQID
+73 QKDIL
-81 ATEPKAPHESSLSLD
+81 ATDVTASENTESDLSLD
-96 GLELDLSDEATA
+96 GLELDLSDSKSATEGTEVQQQKA
-108 SEEKD
+108 DELKNTHDEQPGSE
-113 TQPKSTDSPA
+113 
-123 NVDEEKPDSGIGIG
+123 IGLG

-145 SLADSGNSAGGAAIE
+145 SLADGSNIEDGPAIE
-160 ATGILPTQEAEAS
+160 ATGILPAQEAEAS
-173 LLIGGDLDGSDLD
+173 LLIGGDLDSSDVD

-193 GSEELSRAEEENDSP
+193 TNEEFSQSQDENISLQGQDVEDATSDALSES
-208 HEEGIA
+208 
-214 NAQSIVLGDE
+214 VE
-224 IELSGIDVDLSDVGS
+224 ISGIDIDLSGVDIADS
-239 AASGAAE
+239 AAAE

-252 LLGDSLAGD
+252 VLGDSLAGD

-270 FVDEGLASVVL
+270 FIDEGLASAVF
-281 ETDGSGSLLVQ
+281 ETDGSGSVVIQ
-292 GSGLKENNEISG
+292 ESDG
-304 IESSGIIDSD
+304 IEASNSSDFIGDNDTSGIIDSD
-314 PTIEGSD
+314 PLNDNSD
-321 VGSAISGESGV
+321 IGSAISDV
-332 IMEGGLSL
+332 KMEGGLSL
-340 EGDEVKAWDV
+340 EDGKIQAWDV
-350 DLGEFLNDIEED
+350 DLGEFLNDVEDD

-415 GEEVGK
+415 GDEVGQD
-421 EANALTA
+421 AAPLTA
-428 GSDML
+428 ASDML
-433 SSSQLIG
+433 SSSFALMG
-440 ILDDTQFNSLQV
+440 DDAKFNSLQV

>member
-1 MAEFGDRSGFLE
+1 
-13 QVRQANFMAGGFLN
+13 MAGGFLD
-27 ISEAAVHLNISEDAV
+27 IAEAAAHLNISEDAV
-42 KQLVDQRKLFA
+42 KQLVDQRKLFS

-59 YKFKHEELDRYLED
+59 LKFKREELDRYLED
-73 QKDISQID
+73 QKDIL
-81 ATEPKAPHESSLSLD
+81 ATDVTAPGNTESGLSLD
-96 GLELDLSDEATA
+96 GLELDLSD
-108 SEEKD
+108 SESTSQENNEQ
-113 TQPKSTDSPA
+113 QPNADAPA
-123 NVDEEKPDSGIGIG
+123 NVNEEQPGSEIGLG

-145 SLADSGNSAGGAAIE
+145 SLAEGSNIDDGPAIE
-160 ATGILPTQEAEAS
+160 ATGILPAQEAEAS
-173 LLIGGDLDGSDLD
+173 LLIGGDLDSSDID

-193 GSEELSRAEEENDSP
+193 TNEEFSQAQDNDISP
-208 HEEGIA
+208 QEQDIEA
-214 NAQSIVLGDE
+214 ASSDALGKSVD
-224 IELSGIDVDLSDVGS
+224 ISGIDIDLSGVDIADS
-239 AASGAAE
+239 AAAE

-252 LLGDSLAGD
+252 VLGDSLAGD

-270 FVDEGLASVVL
+270 FIDEGLASAVF
-281 ETDGSGSLLVQ
+281 ETDGSGSVVIQ
-292 GSGLKENNEISG
+292 DSGSIEASNSSDFIDDNET
-304 IESSGIIDSD
+304 SGIIDSD
-314 PTIEGSD
+314 PLSDGSD
-321 VGSAISGESGV
+321 IGSAISDV
-332 IMEGGLSL
+332 KMEGGLSL
-340 EGDEVKAWDV
+340 EDGKIQAWDV
-350 DLGEFLNDIEED
+350 DLGEFLNDVEDD

-415 GEEVGK
+415 GDEVGQD
-421 EANALTA
+421 AAPLTA
-428 GSDML
+428 ASDML
-433 SSSQLIG
+433 SSSFALMG
-440 ILDDTQFNSLQV
+440 DDARFNSLQV

-458 ALLLLLGGL
+458 ALLLLVGGL

>member
-1 MAEFGDRSGFLE
+1 
-13 QVRQANFMAGGFLN
+13 MAGGFLN
-27 ISEAAVHLNISEDAV
+27 IAEAAAHLNISEDAV
-42 KQLVDQRKLFA
+42 KQLVDQRKLFS

-59 YKFKHEELDRYLED
+59 LKFKHEELDRYLED
-73 QKDISQID
+73 QKEIGGADPTASE
-81 ATEPKAPHESSLSLD
+81 TPESEISLD
-96 GLELDLSDEATA
+96 GLELDLSDDD
-108 SEEKD
+108 SSSQEKP
-113 TQPKSTDSPA
+113 QQTDADIPPD
-123 NVDEEKPDSGIGIG
+123 VLEEKPGSEIGLG
-137 ELELESGL
+137 DLELESGL
-145 SLADSGNSAGGAAIE
+145 SLADSRSIDDGAIE

-173 LLIGGDLDGSDLD
+173 LLIGGDLDGSDVD

-193 GSEELSRAEEENDSP
+193 TNEELSEAKAGNASPQDQDIENAKSVVIG
-208 HEEGIA
+208 E
-214 NAQSIVLGDE
+214 E
-224 IELSGIDVDLSDVGS
+224 IEISGIDVDLSDVGL
-239 AASGAAE
+239 ADPVGTE

-252 LLGDSLAGD
+252 VLGDSLAGD

-270 FVDEGLASVVL
+270 FVDEGLASAVF
-281 ETDGSGSLLVQ
+281 ETDGSGSVVVQ
-292 GSGLKENNEISG
+292 DSGSILPGDVSG
-304 IESSGIIDSD
+304 IIEDGSGIIDSD
-314 PTIEGSD
+314 LTGEGSD
-321 VGSAISGESGV
+321 VGSALSDV
-332 IMEGGLSL
+332 KMEGGLSL
-340 EGDEVKAWDV
+340 EDGKIQAWDV
-350 DLGEFLNDIEED
+350 DLGEFLNDVEDD

-373 DFDLDAEGSS
+373 EFDLDAEGSS

-415 GEEVGK
+415 GEELGK
-421 EANALTA
+421 DANPLTA

-433 SSSQLIG
+433 SSSFGYIH
-440 ILDDTQFNSLQV
+440 DAAKFNGWQV

-496 GWRQ
+496 GWQQ

>member
-1 MAEFGDRSGFLE
+1 
-13 QVRQANFMAGGFLN
+13 MAGGFLD
-27 ISEAAVHLNISEDAV
+27 IAEAAAHLNISEDAV
-42 KQLVDQRKLFA
+42 KQLVDQRKLFS

-59 YKFKHEELDRYLED
+59 LKFKREELDRYLED
-73 QKDISQID
+73 QKDIL
-81 ATEPKAPHESSLSLD
+81 ATDVTASGNTESGLSLD
-96 GLELDLSDEATA
+96 GLELDLSD
-108 SEEKD
+108 SESTSQENNAQ
-113 TQPKSTDSPA
+113 QPKADAPA
-123 NVDEEKPDSGIGIG
+123 NVNDEQPDSEIGLG

-145 SLADSGNSAGGAAIE
+145 SLAEGSNIDDGPAIE
-160 ATGILPTQEAEAS
+160 ATGILPAQEAEAS
-173 LLIGGDLDGSDLD
+173 LLIGGDLDSSDID

-193 GSEELSRAEEENDSP
+193 TNEEFSQAQDKDISP
-208 HEEGIA
+208 QEQDIEA
-214 NAQSIVLGDE
+214 ASSDALGKSVD
-224 IELSGIDVDLSDVGS
+224 ISGIDIDLSGVDIADS
-239 AASGAAE
+239 AAAE

-252 LLGDSLAGD
+252 VLGDSLAGD

-270 FVDEGLASVVL
+270 FIDEGLASAVF
-281 ETDGSGSLLVQ
+281 ETDGSGSVVIQ
-292 GSGLKENNEISG
+292 DSGSIEASNSSDFIEDNET
-304 IESSGIIDSD
+304 SGIIDSD
-314 PTIEGSD
+314 PLSDGSD
-321 VGSAISGESGV
+321 IGSAISDV
-332 IMEGGLSL
+332 KMEGGLSL
-340 EGDEVKAWDV
+340 EDGKIQAWDV
-350 DLGEFLNDIEED
+350 DLGEFLNDVEDD

-415 GEEVGK
+415 GDEVGQD
-421 EANALTA
+421 AAPLTA
-428 GSDML
+428 ASDML
-433 SSSQLIG
+433 SSSFALMG
-440 ILDDTQFNSLQV
+440 DDARFNSLQV

-458 ALLLLLGGL
+458 ALLLLVGGL